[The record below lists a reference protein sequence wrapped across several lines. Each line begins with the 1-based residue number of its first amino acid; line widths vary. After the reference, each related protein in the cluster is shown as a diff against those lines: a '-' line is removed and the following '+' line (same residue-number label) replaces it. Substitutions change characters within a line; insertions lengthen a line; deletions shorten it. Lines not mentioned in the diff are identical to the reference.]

1 MQRSLHSS
9 AVFRFGLIAIV
20 AALLAR
26 NAAAQADTTD
36 PFVQLRGG
44 AGDRAMDQLPG
55 HDRGITYGV
64 GSWNLITGNPNW
76 PDLFFPLETL
86 RPGLKPPILGE
97 AWPGPDGAGFPKGSG
112 TGLDGQTFFVG
123 FALLGSRDGLAGDET
138 RRIIAYQKAQQK
150 LLEVLRAELTATA
163 GASPS
168 ALTGEMPALAA
179 KQDARF
185 RELEREEEGIRSELA
200 WVGPKLGRSL
210 AFGFDGEPAAD
221 TPRLLFAANFYAGL
235 SVDQRMLL
243 VEIAHETDQASD
255 GFPVPP
261 GPMAVPPALRPE
273 VKAKIQRF
281 LEENKGSGVNPGIPA
296 SPAPAD
302 PAVIYFLPATARL
315 HLPATLPPELADKV
329 QRFLERKK
337 DLKDELHA
345 MVLREDYVL
354 SSTRT
359 RRFEAL
365 AAAQAPR
372 FAELATLAE
381 EIRVGLA
388 QIGFRDRPDG
398 LELPA
403 ELTKRVGSFYAR
415 KVQVR
420 RELLAEL
427 RKLRSEYP
435 GASFSFNITEHGD
448 GLAIVQTGADGKAAA
463 AVAEFNASQAGQYSQ
478 FVQES
483 ESLRREIEQY
493 LRHNPS
499 QVNRSVDQ
507 LAADFVRAYE
517 AQGQMDRYREYSR
530 AVLEP
535 GLSPDQRRL
544 LFNAALWP
552 ANPPV
557 ATPQS

>member
-1 MQRSLHSS
+1 MM
-9 AVFRFGLIAIV
+9 
-20 AALLAR
+20 AR
-26 NAAAQADTTD
+26 
-36 PFVQLRGG
+36 PY
-44 AGDRAMDQLPG
+44 
-55 HDRGITYGV
+55 DRGISPGPDN
-64 GSWNLITGNPNW
+64 WNFITGNSNW

-86 RPGLKPPILGE
+86 RPGLEPPILGE
-97 AWPGPDGAGFPKGSG
+97 AWPGNEGANFGNGSA

-123 FALLGSRDGLAGDET
+123 FALLGSRDDLTGEET
-138 RRIIAYQKAQQK
+138 GRIIAYQQAQQK
-150 LLEVLRAELTATA
+150 LLDELRAEIASLA
-163 GASPS
+163 GAAPKVRAEGLSV
-168 ALTGEMPALAA
+168 LAA

-185 RELEREEEGIRSELA
+185 QELEREEEAIRSDVA

-235 SVDQRMLL
+235 SIDQRMLL
-243 VEIAHETDQASD
+243 AEIAHETDAASFAA
-255 GFPVPP
+255 GQGPIGRPVVTVRSSEPLP
-261 GPMAVPPALRPE
+261 LEM
-273 VKAKIQRF
+273 KAKIQRMIKEKEAQ
-281 LEENKGSGVNPGIPA
+281 LEKTSLPI
-296 SPAPAD
+296 SPPPAD

-315 HLPATLPPELADKV
+315 HLPAALPPELDAKV
-329 QRFLERKK
+329 RRFLEKKK
-337 DLKDELHA
+337 DLKDELRA
-345 MVLREDYVL
+345 MVLREDYIL

-372 FAELATLAE
+372 FAELGALAE

-493 LRHNPS
+493 LRRNPS
-499 QVNRSVDQ
+499 QANRSVDQ

-517 AQGQMDRYREYSR
+517 GQGQMERYREYSR

-535 GLSPDQRRL
+535 GLSPAQRRL

-552 ANPPV
+552 AKP
-557 ATPQS
+557 AAAKPQP